1 MIPTI
6 RLLRPFAGAA
16 IVLSATGCPG
26 DAPQSGETPGPGAN
40 AAPMVAVSAIQ
51 LASFADRNAADAL
64 ADSLTSAGWLTS
76 VREAE
81 AGGRT
86 VWRVQIAPATSD
98 ELTQRIAVAL
108 RSEGKSPLVVRDSA
122 SRTLDVEV
130 VAVNRGTHGMS
141 ARTRWAV
148 SPDRSALIVVED
160 PVAVEA
166 EALPNGF
173 VFATEDGPFLL
184 QQDGVWDVSPSPDW
198 TRLAYGRAWV
208 LNASEGERVPE
219 ASWTR
224 LAADA
229 RLPLDSVRR
238 GAFQS
243 SGMVPAYGFAQPV
256 VVDVSSAAAGTSM
269 SGSRSTRTLPLA
281 GGWRVRWSPD
291 GAELAIGLNPER
303 VQDDSPPAAWVRID
317 PETGRTL
324 GPIGESQLAPLSW
337 REGPVIDIS
346 VPVDVG
352 ATRSL
357 AMDGGTLES
366 RGGWI
371 RVNDRIIG
379 PGLLLGAT
387 RNGRFIAA
395 IAPRHDAR
403 QYEAPM
409 EPVVYQVM
417 GGSR

>member
-1 MIPTI
+1 
-6 RLLRPFAGAA
+6 
-16 IVLSATGCPG
+16 
-26 DAPQSGETPGPGAN
+26 
-40 AAPMVAVSAIQ
+40 MVPVSAIQ
-51 LASFADRNAADAL
+51 LASFGDRSAADAL
-64 ADSLTSAGWLTS
+64 GDSLTGAGWLTS
-76 VREAE
+76 VREAVV
-81 AGGRT
+81 GGRT
-86 VWRVQIAPATSD
+86 VWRVQIAPSTSD
-98 ELTQRIAVAL
+98 ELTQRIAVSL
-108 RSEGKSPLVVRDSA
+108 RADGRSPLVVRDSA
-122 SRTLDVEV
+122 RQTLDVEV
-130 VAVNRGTHGMS
+130 LAVNHGTHGMS

-173 VFATEDGPFLL
+173 VFATERGPYLL

-219 ASWTR
+219 AAWTR
-224 LAADA
+224 VASESQ
-229 RLPLDSVRR
+229 LPLDSVRR
-238 GAFQS
+238 AAFQS

-256 VVDVSSAAAGTSM
+256 IVDVSSGAAETSM
-269 SGSRSTRTLPLA
+269 SGHRSGRALPLA
-281 GGWRVRWSPD
+281 GGWRVAWTPD
-291 GAELAIGLNPER
+291 GTELAIGLNPER
-303 VQDDSPPAAWVRID
+303 VQDDSPPPAWIRVD
-317 PETGRTL
+317 PETGRTI
-324 GPIGESQLAPLSW
+324 GPIAESGLAPASW

-346 VPVDVG
+346 VAVDLG

-357 AMDGGTLES
+357 SMDGGTLES

-409 EPVVYQVM
+409 EPVVYRV
-417 GGSR
+417 GGSL